1 MTSTYIKI
9 NSSYKKSIRVLRCAN
24 YVYLDEINSFNFK
37 KISKY
42 NKSKNIYDKVDYDF
56 KLVNK
61 LINNKDLLNAAA
73 ILRTVYE
80 NIIYIIAKSYDKEL
94 KIKLD
99 TDAKTLRNVLEKHHD
114 EIFTDYFEKDDFNAI
129 YKYLCKIV
137 HPSSL
142 KELFSNMI
150 IKSKYQDYLLNNLR
164 YIMIIIEYMYLN
176 YLNKKAGNRESSF
189 DLNFINICTYINL
202 VNISYFI
209 IETKDN
215 KSFIKRYFYY
225 DTNNKYITDNQEK
238 LKDVYKMLN
247 DKKELFDINLKELI
261 EVLDT
266 QIEKSKYQEGICKIL
281 SGKYIADLSL

>member
-1 MTSTYIKI
+1 M
-9 NSSYKKSIRVLRCAN
+9 L
-24 YVYLDEINSFNFK
+24 
-37 KISKY
+37 
-42 NKSKNIYDKVDYDF
+42 
-56 KLVNK
+56 
-61 LINNKDLLNAAA
+61 
-73 ILRTVYE
+73 
-80 NIIYIIAKSYDKEL
+80 
-94 KIKLD
+94 
-99 TDAKTLRNVLEKHHD
+99 KTLRNVLEEHHD